1 METKLNTRD
10 NPQKCAHPDCT
21 SDALTLADYCWYHLP
36 DKREYLEKLKEWI
49 NIHNEDLQRFILER
63 INLTEY
69 PEFRDMFEG
78 ANLQEA
84 NLGGA
89 KLQKANLRQANLQG
103 ANLFRAN
110 LQKVSLVVAN
120 LQEAD
125 LGFAKLQKADLQG
138 ANLQKADLRGAN
150 LQKAKLWGANLQ
162 KANLWL
168 ADLQVATLREVKLQ
182 KARLILANLEE
193 AILSKANLQKADFL
207 RANLQKADFW
217 RANLQK
223 ANLRRANLQKADL
236 REANFQKAN
245 FSYAHLSQA
254 EIDWGTILTEANLA
268 FATLTGVKTITHRN
282 FLPKGA
288 KDKLTEKEKEEAEAY
303 KESYLTIKNY
313 FLQIGRYDD
322 ASWAAFREKTLE
334 RKTIWNKYFKKH
346 KDLKEKL
353 KKTKWWKKRHK
364 LFLCWVECFLR
375 ALFSRWSIDRT
386 ISLLCGYGEKPRRP
400 LISAGVIIISFAFLF
415 WAFKWVITDQME
427 PLSRFWDYLY
437 FSGIT
442 FTTIGYGD
450 MRPLASPW
458 ARLIAFGEG
467 FIGVFLIAIFVWTLG
482 RRYSGR

>member
-1 METKLNTRD
+1 MERKLNTRD
-10 NPQKCAHPDCT
+10 NPQKCAHPDCDN
-21 SDALTLADYCWYHLP
+21 DALTLADYCWYHLP

-49 NIHNEDLQRFILER
+49 DTHNGDLQRFILER
-63 INLTEY
+63 IDLTEY
-69 PEFRDMFEG
+69 PDFRDMFEG

-120 LQEAD
+120 LQEAF
-125 LGFAKLQKADLQG
+125 LREANLQGADLRQ
-138 ANLQKADLRGAN
+138 ANLQKAFLQYAN
-150 LQKAKLWGANLQ
+150 LQEADPRFANLQ
-162 KANLWL
+162 EANLL
-168 ADLQVATLREVKLQ
+168 GADLKEGSLSLT
-182 KARLILANLEE
+182 N
-193 AILSKANLQKADFL
+193 LSKANLGLSNLQRTTFWD
-207 RANLQKADFW
+207 ANLHGAILAYAD
-217 RANLQK
+217 
-223 ANLRRANLQKADL
+223 
-236 REANFQKAN
+236 
-245 FSYAHLSQA
+245 LSQA
-254 EIDWGTILTEANLA
+254 KMDEDTTLTEAILA
-268 FATLTGVKTITHRN
+268 FATLTGVKTITKRN
-282 FLPKGA
+282 FFPEGA
-288 KDKLTEKEKEEAEAY
+288 KDRLTKKEIEEAEAY

-450 MRPLASPW
+450 MRPLASSW
-458 ARLIAFGEG
+458 ARVLAFGEG
-467 FIGVFLIAIFVWTLG
+467 FIGVFLIALFTWTLG